1 MDSPNP
7 NSQPMRV
14 LIRPPTPNPP
24 PPSPPPPTP
33 PDPSPTQNPT
43 PIPSQQNGIVVVGF
57 VGRRHGDVTQL
68 INRVIDANVFGSGN
82 LDTPFRFN
90 KQELIS
96 EEIEEWFKLRCI
108 SYYFEEE
115 KGILYL
121 QFSSISCPIMD
132 ADLESQLGFD
142 SLFEDREFGD
152 LQGLLFMFSVCHVL
166 ILTQEGSRFDTQ
178 ILKKFRVL
186 QAAKHAMSP
195 YFKSQSMQPLT
206 PNSHASSSSRMFLSG
221 ASSNS
226 PSPGRSRSI
235 LNRGAAVT
243 LMSGLGSHSSL
254 LPGQCYPVILFIFLD
269 DFSDA
274 NSSSALG
281 EQVEGSPLS
290 QSSSSNNMARPNLP
304 TKGSGSVVVLARPVN
319 KPEGGFRKKL
329 QSSLEAQIRFSI
341 KKCRILSSSETG
353 HAGTRSGGISSAAPL
368 FLLDASKA
376 VILVDLCS
384 NHRGE
389 SLEFATRLV
398 EDVIDGKATSDS
410 LLLESN
416 SQSANKEDILSVK
429 EFILRQSDIL
439 RGRGGM
445 VTSTSSGPATGVGM
459 VAVAAAAAAASA
471 ASGKTV
477 STPELPSLETWLSLS
492 QPILHGILSVKP
504 GYTGESEFSKRK
516 PDQQNAAMPAV
527 EGNAAKATDSLEN
540 AISILESGRGLC
552 AKFSTLWCEKSLP
565 IAKEIY
571 LNELPPCY
579 PTSRHEAHLER
590 ALVAFK
596 SMVKGPA
603 VQIYMKKLKDEC
615 TSIWSS
621 GRQLCDAVS
630 LTGKPCMHK
639 RHSVGTDDLLV
650 TDRIKPHSSGFVFL
664 HACACGRSRQLRPDP
679 FDFETANISFNCFP
693 ECDKLLPALHI
704 PQGSVEGPIKPSCW
718 RLIRVGGARYYNPAK
733 GLLQSGFGTTQKFL
747 LKWSIALGK
756 QKISNGLS
764 LSNQLQVYSN
774 KLSGSDKDEPL
785 AGKDTKKVG
794 DAHFQAQEVQSE
806 VEVPKRQPLLNNKA
820 SDKMMGVSN
829 STMRKP
835 FSEVVAGSAGTH
847 SGFPPLQTRKQ
858 PLPGSEKGIKQHDT
872 REKGLSKAM
881 EIANNQGSQKLPN
894 IATIDHATNG
904 VAINTNADANS
915 DPLLQIGSNDVPLNM
930 ATGVKVRE
938 FIPLKHVSIYV
949 GFEHECPHGHRF
961 ILTPDHLK
969 GLGSP
974 YAMPEESLV
983 TSSIENSDHN
993 MADSSKSGKNGG
1005 HARARKQSNG
1015 IINNAFRMTSNL
1027 EESKVRSTNKIVY
1040 ENGQMQV
1047 SNILREQNL
1056 SEAKGTSSVMDLA
1069 AGFQSVNLDDG
1080 GTAFSLLNRSL
1091 PIYMNCPHCRESRKK
1106 KDTMNVKFAST
1117 ISQLQRIFLVTP
1129 AFPVILAACPVVQ
1142 FEDSCLPSTVPDCQE
1157 KLQFGLGCR
1166 VILPPDSFLSLRL
1179 PFVYGVKLDDG
1190 KVHPL
1195 TPFEDQPQLTAWIT
1209 KGTTLQ
1215 VVSQGSNLA
1224 GGAYM

>member
-1 MDSPNP
+1 M
-7 NSQPMRV
+7 
-14 LIRPPTPNPP
+14 
-24 PPSPPPPTP
+24 
-33 PDPSPTQNPT
+33 
-43 PIPSQQNGIVVVGF
+43 GF

-82 LDTPFRFN
+82 LDTPFRFE
-90 KQELIS
+90 KQELMS
-96 EEIEEWFKLRCI
+96 EEIEEWFNLRCI

-121 QFSSISCPIMD
+121 QFSSISCPVMD
-132 ADLESQLGFD
+132 AVLESQLGFD

-166 ILTQEGSRFDTQ
+166 VLNQEGSHFDTQ

-195 YFKSQSMQPLT
+195 YFKSQTTQPLT
-206 PNSHASSSSRMFLSG
+206 PNSHAPSSSRMFLSG
-221 ASSNS
+221 ASSKS
-226 PSPGRSRSI
+226 PSPGRNRSI
-235 LNRGAAVT
+235 LNRGTAAVT
-243 LMSGLGSHSSL
+243 LMSGLGSYSSL
-254 LPGQCYPVILFIFLD
+254 LPGQCYPVILFVFLD
-269 DFSDA
+269 DFSDS

-353 HAGTRSGGISSAAPL
+353 HAGTRNGGISIAAPL

-410 LLLESN
+410 LLLENN
-416 SQSANKEDILSVK
+416 SQSANKEDILSVR

-445 VTSTSSGPATGVGM
+445 VSSTSNGAATGVGM

-471 ASGKTV
+471 ASGKTL

-492 QPILHGILSVKP
+492 RRILHGILSVKP
-504 GYTGESEFSKRK
+504 GYIGECEFNKRK
-516 PDQQNAAMPAV
+516 LDQQNAVMPAV
-527 EGNAAKATDSLEN
+527 EGNISKAIDSFEN
-540 AISILESGRGLC
+540 AISILESGTGLC

-565 IAKEIY
+565 IAKELY
-571 LNELPPCY
+571 LNELPSCY
-579 PTSRHEAHLER
+579 PTSQHEAHLER
-590 ALVAFK
+590 GLVAFK

-639 RHSVGTDDLLV
+639 RHSVGTDDLLS
-650 TDRIKPHSSGFVFL
+650 TDDIKPHSSGFVFL
-664 HACACGRSRQLRPDP
+664 HACACGRSRQLQSDP
-679 FDFETANISFNCFP
+679 FEFETANTTFNCFP
-693 ECDKLLPALHI
+693 ECDKLLPALRI
-704 PQGSVEGPIKPSCW
+704 PQDSVEGPIKPSCW
-718 RLIRVGGARYYNPAK
+718 SLIRVGGARYYNPAK

-747 LKWSIALGK
+747 LKWSIVLGK
-756 QKISNGLS
+756 QKMSNGSS
-764 LSNQLQVYSN
+764 LSNQPQVYSN
-774 KLSGSDKDEPL
+774 KLSGSNKDESL
-785 AGKDTKKVG
+785 AGEDKKKVG
-794 DAHFQAQEVQSE
+794 DAQFQAQEVQSE

-820 SDKMMGVSN
+820 SDRTMGISN

-858 PLPGSEKGIKQHDT
+858 PMPGSEKGIKQHGT
-872 REKGLSKAM
+872 KEKGLSKVM
-881 EIANNQGSQKLPN
+881 ETANNQGSQKLPN
-894 IATIDHATNG
+894 IAAIDHATNG
-904 VAINTNADANS
+904 VAINTNADPDS
-915 DPLLQIGSNDVPLNM
+915 DTLLQIGSNEVPMNM
-930 ATGVKVRE
+930 ATGGKVRE

-969 GLGSP
+969 DLGSP

-993 MADSSKSGKNGG
+993 VADSSKSGKNGG
-1005 HARARKQSNG
+1005 HARVRKQSNG
-1015 IINNAFRMTSNL
+1015 IISNALYRTSNL
-1027 EESKVRSTNKIVY
+1027 EGSNVRSTNESVY
-1040 ENGQMQV
+1040 ENGQMQA
-1047 SNILREQNL
+1047 SNMLREQKT
-1056 SEAKGTSSVMDLA
+1056 SKAKVTPSVMELA

-1091 PIYMNCPHCRESRKK
+1091 PIYMNCPHCRESRKI

-1117 ISQLQRIFLVTP
+1117 ISQLQRIFVVTP
-1129 AFPVILAACPVVQ
+1129 AFPVILAACPIVQ
-1142 FEDSCLPSTVPDCQE
+1142 FEDSCLPSTVPDCKE
-1157 KLQFGLGCR
+1157 KLQFGLGCQ
-1166 VILPPDSFLSLRL
+1166 VILPSDSFLSLRL

-1195 TPFEDQPQLTAWIT
+1195 TPFQDQPQLTAWIT

-1215 VVSQGSNLA
+1215 VVSQGSNLDE
-1224 GGAYM
+1224 GACM